1 MMAGGLGRARHV
13 AHALRVVDHQHQLL
27 AARERLDA
35 HARAGPR
42 DGAADAPQIELV
54 AHDRRYATDRAVA
67 RRVRGRAVEPGR
79 GMETYTLRRRADATP
94 SRQFRIDY
102 AGELNEAQY
111 RAATTVEGPVLVIAG
126 AGSGKTRTLTYRVA
140 RLVESGVPPGRILL
154 LTFTRKAAEQMLA
167 RASVLV
173 GGNCDRV
180 AGGTFHSFANTV
192 LRRVGRAVGLEPNF
206 TILDRSDAEDV
217 VNLLRAR
224 AGLDRKERRFP
235 RKAAILD
242 VFSMAVNRN
251 VAVPDLI
258 EDDYGHLADHLDD
271 LLRLHDAYGAY
282 KRQQGL
288 VDYDDLLVLLRDL
301 LRDHADVAAQLSRTY
316 RYVMVDEYQDTN
328 TLQADI
334 VRGLAVEH
342 ANVMAVGDDSQS
354 IYSFRGANFRNIMDF
369 ERLFPGTRVVT
380 LDENYRS
387 TQPILR
393 LANAIIDRAPEKYT
407 KILHT
412 SRVQGEIPVLL
423 QCADEEAQARFV
435 CQRILELRE
444 EGLSLDDVAVLF
456 RSSYHS
462 FDLELEL
469 QRHDIPFVKRGG
481 FKFMETAHVKD
492 VLAHLRLLA
501 NPRDAVSWHRVLLLL
516 DGLGPKTAGDVIAH
530 VGQSASVEDAVARLG
545 TYPRRGAYS
554 KELGR
559 LGELLLETAGETLP
573 VEEKVSRVVGFYVPM
588 LRHKHP
594 EDFPKREKDL
604 EHFLTIAARY
614 RSLDALLADM
624 ALEPP
629 NDSVNEVLAA
639 EVDEG
644 YLTLST
650 IHSAKGLEWKA
661 VFVIGLVDGRF
672 PSLYNLRSDEEVEEE
687 RRLLYVAVT
696 RAKDHLYLSYPI
708 DVYDRASGMV
718 LGKPSRFLDALPGD
732 ILSGLQVVDEH
743 DDEEYA

>member
-1 MMAGGLGRARHV
+1 
-13 AHALRVVDHQHQLL
+13 
-27 AARERLDA
+27 
-35 HARAGPR
+35 
-42 DGAADAPQIELV
+42 
-54 AHDRRYATDRAVA
+54 
-67 RRVRGRAVEPGR
+67 
-79 GMETYTLRRRADATP
+79 METYTLRRRADPTP
-94 SRQFRIDY
+94 QERFRIDY
-102 AGELNEAQY
+102 AGELNASQY
-111 RAATTVEGPVLVIAG
+111 VAATTLDGPVLVIAG

-140 RLVESGVPPGRILL
+140 RLVESGVPPGQVLL
-154 LTFTRKAAEQMLA
+154 LTFTRKAAEEMLA

-173 GGNCDRV
+173 GGSCDRV
-180 AGGTFHSFANTV
+180 AGGTFHAFANTV
-192 LRRVGRAVGLEPNF
+192 LRRHGRAIGLTPAF

-235 RKAAILD
+235 RKRAILD
-242 VFSMAVNRN
+242 VFSMAVNRSLS
-251 VAVPDLI
+251 VSALV
-258 EDDYGHLADHLDD
+258 EEDYGHLADHLDD

-282 KRQQGL
+282 KREQGL

-301 LRDHADVAAQLSRTY
+301 LHGHPEVAAQLSRTY

-328 TLQADI
+328 AIQAEI

-369 ERLFPGTRVVT
+369 ERLFPGTQIVT

-387 TQPILR
+387 TQPVLQ

-412 SRVQGEIPVLL
+412 RRVDGTRPMLV
-423 QCADEEAQARFV
+423 QCADEETQARFV

-444 EGLSLDDVAVLF
+444 EGVSLDAMAVLF

-516 DGLGPKTAGDVIAH
+516 DGLGPKTANDVYAH
-530 VGQSASVEDAVARLG
+530 VSQAADVQDAIARLG
-545 TYPRRGAYS
+545 TYPRRGAYT
-554 KELGR
+554 KEIGR
-559 LGELLLETAGETLP
+559 LAELLAEATLEQLAVDEQVG
-573 VEEKVSRVVGFYVPM
+573 RVVGFYVPM
-588 LRHKHP
+588 LRHRHP

-614 RSLDALLADM
+614 RSLESLLADM

-629 NDSVNEVLAA
+629 NDSVGDVLAA
-639 EVDEG
+639 DLDEG
-644 YLTLST
+644 LLTLST
-650 IHSAKGLEWKA
+650 IHSAKGLEWQA
-661 VFVIGLVDGRF
+661 VFVIGMVDGRF
-672 PSLYNLRSDEEVEEE
+672 PSLYNLRSDDEVEEE

-696 RAKDHLYLSYPI
+696 RAKEHLYLSYPI
-708 DVYDRASGMV
+708 DIYDRATGMV
-718 LGKPSRFLDALPGD
+718 LGKPSRFLEGLPSAV
-732 ILSGLQVVDEH
+732 LTGLQVVEEA
-743 DDEEYA
+743 DDQDWS